1 MTSRD
6 TPAIYEDPSRL
17 SRMVVISCAV
27 VAALLTFLMILPPLL
42 SLFGHRSV
50 TTPHNDNAASTARTA
65 AAASLDQLSQTA
77 KPIPPQTA
85 KPVPPAGAPAAK
97 DSSTAAIAET
107 SRTVVS
113 SGVEAPQSV
122 PPEPPAPPTN
132 GRSPENP
139 SAWVAAIQSKPDPG
153 PTAEVDAEP
162 VAPPPLPRIRPH
174 HVTVAGVAAIPL
186 PPPRPAAPT
195 ESASTDRESTHERLD
210 PF

>member
-1 MTSRD
+1 MTGRD
-6 TPAIYEDPSRL
+6 MPALYEDPSRL

-42 SLFGHRSV
+42 TVFGHRSV
-50 TTPHNDNAASTARTA
+50 KIDNPASTARTA

-77 KPIPPQTA
+77 KPTAPQTA
-85 KPVPPAGAPAAK
+85 NPIPPAGAVPAASG
-97 DSSTAAIAET
+97 SSTAAIAET
-107 SRTVVS
+107 SRPVVS
-113 SGVEAPQSV
+113 SGVETPQRV

-139 SAWVAAIQSKPDPG
+139 SAAWVATIQSPPDPG
-153 PTAEVDAEP
+153 PTVEVDAEP

-174 HVTVAGVAAIPL
+174 HMTVDAIAAIPL
-186 PPPRPAAPT
+186 PSPRPAVPT
-195 ESASTDRESTHERLD
+195 ESASTDREATHERLD